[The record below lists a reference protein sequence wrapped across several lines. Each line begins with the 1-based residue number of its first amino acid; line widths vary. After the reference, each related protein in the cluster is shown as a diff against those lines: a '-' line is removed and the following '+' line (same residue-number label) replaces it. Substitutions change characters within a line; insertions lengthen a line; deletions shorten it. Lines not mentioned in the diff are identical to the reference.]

1 MGFPSGSVVKNQLKL
16 RSYRRYGFDPCVG
29 KIPWRR
35 KWQPPSNILALK
47 IPGTEEPGGL
57 QFMGSQR
64 VRHNLATKQQQNF
77 VYYQFRERIILERDV
92 RGV

>member
-1 MGFPSGSVVKNQLKL
+1 MDFPSGSVVKNQPKL
-16 RSYRRYGFDPCVG
+16 RSLRRCEFDACVG

-35 KWQPPSNILALK
+35 KWQLPSNILALK

-57 QFMGSQR
+57 QFMRSQR
-64 VRHNLATKQQQNF
+64 VRHDLVTKQHQEF
-77 VYYQFRERIILERDV
+77 VYYQFRERRILEREV